1 MKPTGS
7 ELPAPAWLGSRGW
20 PAALPPLL
28 AVTATGC
35 LAALL
40 PLAAVPPAVLAVGA
54 AALALLLCKLW
65 GSRKPTV
72 DTLAPVAEELHQV
85 QPYLSL
91 MSEQLDG
98 ALQQCE
104 QDVLAVIDTLGGVNQ
119 AALQQVERIDQATE
133 KAHELAAVLNE
144 KLMVD
149 RQLSAILE
157 MFVNKQERDMEGNA
171 ERIARLQEVR
181 ALGPMVEVI
190 SEVAR
195 HIHILSINAT
205 IEAARAGESGRGFAV
220 VASEVRR
227 LATIT
232 ANAAVEI
239 SDKIRVVTVGIDQE
253 VDAAMNAGKGDNAAS
268 SMRAVMGDIA
278 SMHERFAT
286 ASARLQ
292 ADNGIEDG
300 NNAIRDG
307 LGDALGLIQFQDV
320 LRQRVGHV
328 QQALGSLNERMA
340 TLGEQLVSAEARAH
354 ITPEVG
360 ALIESLRA
368 SYVMDSQRRTHATV
382 TGATAGAATGAERPK
397 IELF

>member
-1 MKPTGS
+1 MKTTGS
-7 ELPAPAWLGSRGW
+7 ELPVPARRSSWGW
-20 PAALPPLL
+20 RAAVPQVL

-40 PLAAVPPAVLAVGA
+40 PLPSLPPAVVALGA
-54 AALALLLCKLW
+54 AALALVLCQLW
-65 GSRKPTV
+65 GQRKPSV
-72 DTLAPVAEELHQV
+72 DTLAPVAEELQQS

-98 ALQQCE
+98 ALHQCE

-119 AALQQVERIDQATE
+119 AALKQVERIDQATE

-157 MFVNKQERDMEGNA
+157 MFVNKQERDMQGNV

-227 LATIT
+227 LATVT
-232 ANAAVEI
+232 SNAAVEI
-239 SDKIRVVTVGIDQE
+239 SERIRVVTVGIDQE
-253 VDAAMNAGKGDNAAS
+253 VDDAMNAGKGDNAAG

-292 ADNGIEDG
+292 ADDGIEEG
-300 NNAIRDG
+300 NNAIRNG

-328 QQALGSLNERMA
+328 QQALGSLNARMA
-340 TLGEQLVSAEARAH
+340 TLGEQLQTAEARAQ
-354 ITPEVG
+354 ITPQVG
-360 ALIESLRA
+360 ALIESLRS
-368 SYVMDSQRRTHATV
+368 SYVMDSQRHTHNVV
-382 TGATAGAATGAERPK
+382 TGTTAGATAAAERPK